1 MCPAEFCSSEI
12 STRGEQV
19 MRIVFIGPPGA
30 GKGTQAERMI
40 EKYKLA
46 HLSTGDMLR
55 AARDAQ
61 TEVGKKADEYMST
74 GRLVP
79 DEIIVEIIEE
89 RLAQSD
95 CQAGYL
101 LDGFPRTIAQA
112 EALDKML
119 GEKGTPLDVVLELKV
134 PEEELFQRLA
144 GRGRADDTPDVIRQR
159 LVAYRDQT
167 SPLLDYYGKT
177 GLLESVDGLGT
188 IEEIFDRIQAILDP
202 KAS

>member
-1 MCPAEFCSSEI
+1 
-12 STRGEQV
+12 

-61 TEVGKKADEYMST
+61 TEVGKKAHEYMST

-79 DEIIVEIIEE
+79 DDIIVEIIKE
-89 RLAQSD
+89 RLADSD

-119 GEKGTPLDVVLELKV
+119 GKKGTPLDVVLELKV

-167 SPLLDYYGKT
+167 SPLLDYYGKA

-188 IEEIFDRIQAILDP
+188 IDEIFDRIQAILDP
-202 KAS
+202 KAG

>member
-1 MCPAEFCSSEI
+1 
-12 STRGEQV
+12 

>member
-1 MCPAEFCSSEI
+1 
-12 STRGEQV
+12 

-61 TEVGKKADEYMST
+61 TEVGKKADEYMSS
-74 GRLVP
+74 GQLVP
-79 DEIIVEIIEE
+79 DEIIVGVIQE
-89 RLAQSD
+89 RLSQAD
-95 CQAGYL
+95 CEGGYL

-119 GEKGTPLDVVLELKV
+119 ADKGTPLDVVLELKV
-134 PEEELFQRLA
+134 PEEELFTRLA
-144 GRGRADDTPDVIRQR
+144 GRGRADDTPEVIKQR

-167 SPLLDYYGKT
+167 SPLLDYYGKA
-177 GLLESVDGLGT
+177 GLLKSIDGLGT
-188 IEEIFDRIQAILDP
+188 VDDIFGRVQAILDP
-202 KAS
+202 MAA